1 MRISIDM
8 ADQGFSPR
16 AIHFGVTLNGK
27 PVCGVI
33 TADEELGLV
42 RIANRETPAGIE
54 ETTLFGT
61 VIVEM
66 LN

>member
-1 MRISIDM
+1 MRISADPS
-8 ADQGFSPR
+8 DQGFSPR
-16 AIHFGVTLNGK
+16 AQCFGVTLNGK

-42 RIANRETPAGIE
+42 RIVARATPEGLE
-54 ETTLFGT
+54 ETTLFG
-61 VIVEM
+61 IVTLEL